1 MAIRTFKNYW
11 RPSHYHRFDE
21 DHFNSI
27 FRKKS
32 KKTNDNQCEQSKK
45 TSYPGQKIS

>member
-1 MAIRTFKNYW
+1 MAVRTFKNYW

-27 FRKKS
+27 FRKKA
-32 KKTNDNQCEQSKK
+32 KKSCEQLQK
-45 TSYPGQKIS
+45 TSSPGQKTS

>member
-11 RPSHYHRFDE
+11 RPSHYHCFDK
-21 DHFNSI
+21 DHYNSI
-27 FRKKS
+27 FRKKY

-45 TSYPGQKIS
+45 TSYLGQKTS